1 MSRFESGGAAAIGVA
16 VSRDGGRRWRTR
28 ALPTG
33 AGSTDRVSDP
43 VVAWDA
49 KHRVWLVATLSG
61 RPGLASAIRVSRSSD
76 LLRWEAV
83 TVARSPV
90 FRFDKE
96 WIACDNGPGSP
107 YRGRCHIAYTDTIA
121 RTIVAR
127 TSDDGGATWRSPV
140 VVGPPA
146 DGQVGA
152 VPVTTPDG
160 RLVIS
165 WLRGLRTQV
174 AAVSTDGGR
183 TFRLPRR
190 VATVSSHRLPG
201 VRSVEIPSVAVG
213 PDGSIAV
220 ICNGCAT
227 DRCPRNT
234 VMISRSDDG
243 ASWSKPR
250 SVVGVEGSVFA
261 PAIATSASGASAIVL
276 YALGPG
282 GVDAWVALTTGN
294 DGRVG
299 KPVLLSA
306 QPMPLEWIARSSLGA
321 MLGDYIGIAYVG
333 DAPLAVLPLAG
344 PPRQATLRQPLFA
357 GIVDR

>member
-1 MSRFESGGAAAIGVA
+1 MRRLATALAAALTLAAAAAAGPAELVVAWGNGLRDQIDCSDGPDVVNADAGDLVGERCETVLRRIAVDTSTTPGAQQGTIAEPHVVADGTTVVAAYQMSRFESGGAAAIGVA

-174 AAVSTDGGR
+174 
-183 TFRLPRR
+183 
-190 VATVSSHRLPG
+190 
-201 VRSVEIPSVAVG
+201 
-213 PDGSIAV
+213 
-220 ICNGCAT
+220 
-227 DRCPRNT
+227 
-234 VMISRSDDG
+234 
-243 ASWSKPR
+243 
-250 SVVGVEGSVFA
+250 
-261 PAIATSASGASAIVL
+261 
-276 YALGPG
+276 
-282 GVDAWVALTTGN
+282 
-294 DGRVG
+294 
-299 KPVLLSA
+299 
-306 QPMPLEWIARSSLGA
+306 
-321 MLGDYIGIAYVG
+321 
-333 DAPLAVLPLAG
+333 
-344 PPRQATLRQPLFA
+344 
-357 GIVDR
+357 